1 MTELANLPFTWP
13 GAGADIVEM
22 AKRMTELAPKY
33 LAAEH
38 TGLHILFMSMANPV
52 VLYSKNAD
60 PQARRLQGHEDS
72 LRLDHQQGNAR
83 RARARRRC

>member
-1 MTELANLPFTWP
+1 MLHGVTPGRYPMTELANLPFAWKGTID
-13 GAGADIVEM
+13 DIVET

-52 VLYSKNAD
+52 VVYSNGRS
-60 PQARRLQGHEDS
+60 PS
-72 LRLDHQQGNAR
+72 STTS
-83 RARARRRC
+83 RA